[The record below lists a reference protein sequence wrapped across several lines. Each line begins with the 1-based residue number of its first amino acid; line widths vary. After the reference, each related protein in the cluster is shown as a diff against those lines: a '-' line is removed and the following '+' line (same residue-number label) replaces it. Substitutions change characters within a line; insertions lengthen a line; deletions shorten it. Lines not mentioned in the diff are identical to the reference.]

1 MLLKAAIC
9 LLAALS
15 TPASSSSSPSS
26 FKWHWLN
33 NPGIKPISP
42 IGRTVTI
49 QVPPDTDI
57 WRPALSKH
65 NFTAPYLYT
74 VVPASRFRSV
84 QVTVA
89 APWKTLYDQG
99 GLVVTFPSNN
109 RHHHDD
115 GNANLTRFIKAGI
128 EFNDG
133 APALGVV
140 ATDILSDWSL
150 SPLITEQ
157 TQTQTAEKKKED
169 AKATIL
175 VERDGTDAWVYVLE
189 GQGRTRRALRQVTWA
204 FNEDDAQGLAREIE
218 VGIYGAKP
226 TEEAGEGHAR
236 DGIAVTFSGF
246 ALKVD

>member
-1 MLLKAAIC
+1 MLFTNIAW
-9 LLAALS
+9 LLAGSASASASAS
-15 TPASSSSSPSS
+15 TSS

-33 NPGIKPISP
+33 NPGVEPVSP
-42 IGRTVTI
+42 IGRSITI

-74 VVPASRFRSV
+74 TVPAAHFQSV
-84 QVTVA
+84 QVTVTG
-89 APWKTLYDQG
+89 PWKTLYDQG
-99 GLVVTFPSNN
+99 GLVVTFPN
-109 RHHHDD
+109 RHNP
-115 GNANLTRFIKAGI
+115 NATRFIKAGI

-133 APALGVV
+133 TPALGVV

-150 SPLITEQ
+150 SPITEKQ
-157 TQTQTAEKKKED
+157 TGN

-189 GQGRTRRALRQVTWA
+189 SQGKTRRALRQVTWA
-204 FNEDDAQGLAREIE
+204 FNEDDGQGLAKEIE

-226 TEEAGEGHAR
+226 TEESGEGHAR
-236 DGIAVTFSGF
+236 DKIAVSFSGF
-246 ALKVD
+246 SLKTV

>member
-1 MLLKAAIC
+1 MLLKTTIIC

-15 TPASSSSSPSS
+15 TPASASSPS

-33 NPGIKPISP
+33 NPGVKPISP
-42 IGRTVTI
+42 IDRTVTI

-84 QVTVA
+84 QVTVT

-109 RHHHDD
+109 NNNRHHDD
-115 GNANLTRFIKAGI
+115 NANLTRFIKAGI

-157 TQTQTAEKKKED
+157 TQTGEKKKED

-189 GQGRTRRALRQVTWA
+189 DQGRTRRALRQVTWA

-246 ALKVD
+246 ALRVD

>member
-1 MLLKAAIC
+1 MLFVNAIW
-9 LLAALS
+9 LFLAATS
-15 TPASSSSSPSS
+15 ASASSSSSSSPS
-26 FKWHWLN
+26 FTWHWRN
-33 NPGIKPISP
+33 NPGVKPVSP
-42 IGRTVTI
+42 LGRTVTI
-49 QVPPDTDI
+49 DVPPDTDI

-74 VVPASRFRSV
+74 AVPASRFQSV
-84 QVTVA
+84 QVTVT

-99 GLVVTFPSNN
+99 GLVLSFPNKHNSPN
-109 RHHHDD
+109 RE
-115 GNANLTRFIKAGI
+115 RFIKAGI
-128 EFNDG
+128 ELNDG

-150 SPLITEQ
+150 SPIITEQ
-157 TQTQTAEKKKED
+157 QPQTTGEN

-189 GQGRTRRALRQVTWA
+189 NQGSTRRALRQVIWA
-204 FNEDDAQGLAREIE
+204 FNEDDAQGLAREVE

-226 TEEAGEGHAR
+226 TEESGEGHAR

-246 ALKVD
+246 ALEIV

>member
-1 MLLKAAIC
+1 MLFQTTAIW

-15 TPASSSSSPSS
+15 APAPASASSSAASSSSSL
-26 FKWHWLN
+26 KWHWLN

-42 IGRTVTI
+42 VGRTVTI

-74 VVPASRFRSV
+74 VVPAARFQSV
-84 QVTVA
+84 QVTVT

-99 GLVVTFPSNN
+99 GLVVAFPTNG
-109 RHHHDD
+109 HHHN
-115 GNANLTRFIKAGI
+115 NANLTRFIKAGI

-150 SPLITEQ
+150 SPITEQ
-157 TQTQTAEKKKED
+157 QQAGDKN

-189 GQGRTRRALRQVTWA
+189 DGGRTRRALRQVTWA
-204 FNEDDAQGLAREIE
+204 FNEDDAQGLARDVE

-246 ALKVD
+246 ALKTV

>member
-1 MLLKAAIC
+1 MLLQTAIC
-9 LLAALS
+9 LLAAL
-15 TPASSSSSPSS
+15 PASASSL
-26 FKWHWLN
+26 KWHWRN

-42 IGRTVTI
+42 ISRTVTI

-57 WRPALSKH
+57 WRPSLSKH

-74 VVPASRFRSV
+74 VLPASRFQSV
-84 QVTVA
+84 RVTVT

-99 GLVVTFPSNN
+99 GLVVTFPDE
-109 RHHHDD
+109 R
-115 GNANLTRFIKAGI
+115 NANRTRFIKAGI

-150 SPLITEQ
+150 SPITAQQKE
-157 TQTQTAEKKKED
+157 EKN

-189 GQGRTRRALRQVTWA
+189 DEGGTRRALRQVTWA
-204 FNEDDAQGLAREIE
+204 FNEDDAQGLAREVE

-226 TEEAGEGHAR
+226 TEEAGEGHER

-246 ALKVD
+246 ALEIV